1 MDAHFPQEISAM
13 WATPVY
19 RQSPIHSLPNELLSY
34 IFLLDSHPPPEPHDS
49 VDSIGQEVPLFNS
62 NSVKTPLK
70 YSAVCRHWRNV
81 AQGTAALWT
90 NICITLGSI
99 DDTGPRQQKH
109 LDLSHII
116 SYLSLSRKYP
126 LNILL
131 DARDPDWDFAEPEI
145 TELSN
150 SSEYVP
156 PFSADDLRLI
166 FSLLLPHLPRWRSL
180 DVLTDTW
187 APMYTVL
194 CILDR
199 PLTKGAPLLESL
211 TLMRCNDYISHS
223 PTFEP
228 RSLKSPELFSSLER
242 LQPHHGRIF
251 PLLRNLTLRG
261 VHVAWSSLA
270 LCNPPLTSLEL
281 SSHSYDVLPTQSQ
294 FRNLLESCPKLR
306 SLIIRSSGLA
316 TDHKDRSRKVD
327 THDLKRIA
335 NTKSVELPLLEYI
348 RIGYRSALEG
358 CYILQNIHAPNIR
371 QLLLEDSTHPG
382 DIDVV
387 EADQILQLIAGLETS
402 INPPQSALFPSA
414 REITLK
420 GVEARTDTF
429 RNLFSS
435 MPLVESLELV
445 MMPKPIDVLRA
456 MLPSTVVPFPGST
469 KHVHKTSLSTCTAT
483 SLEGPC
489 LSCLP
494 CPRLQKLR
502 IRALNLSQAD
512 LRFIGEDFLSGRSR
526 TGAVKLNCVD
536 VHLIDDTDTTPADLE
551 GICIFRDSLDDED
564 PEEHTSCY

>member
-1 MDAHFPQEISAM
+1 M

-62 NSVKTPLK
+62 NSIQTPLK

-194 CILDR
+194 GILDR

-435 MPLVESLELV
+435 MPLVESLEVV

-456 MLPSTVVPFPGST
+456 MLPSTV
-469 KHVHKTSLSTCTAT
+469 
-483 SLEGPC
+483 GPC

-526 TGAVKLNCVD
+526 TGAAKLNCVD

-564 PEEHTSCY
+564 PEEHTSCC